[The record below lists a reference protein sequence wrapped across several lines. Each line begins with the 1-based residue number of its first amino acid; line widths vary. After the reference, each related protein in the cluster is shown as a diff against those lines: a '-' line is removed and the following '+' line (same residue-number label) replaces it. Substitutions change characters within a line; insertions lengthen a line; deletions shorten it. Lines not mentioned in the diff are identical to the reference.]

1 MIRIT
6 GGKFKQKKL
15 ASINDFVRPT
25 SSLKREAFFS
35 IIESY
40 AIKNSIELY
49 KNKIFLDLFAGIG
62 TMGLEAISRGM
73 SEVIFFENNIEVLK
87 ILKKNCLSIC
97 KNNQFK
103 IYEEDLIH
111 SKLEIEFQNISVV
124 YIDPPYA
131 KYNLTKLLENLSN
144 KIKGTT
150 LIGLETSAK
159 DNIVVPENLNLLQID
174 FLQVKYRGPN
184 VNNHFPS
191 S

>member
-49 KNKIFLDLFAGIG
+49 KNQIFLDLFAGIG

-73 SEVIFFENNIEVLK
+73 SEVIFFENNIEVIN
-87 ILKKNCLSIC
+87 ILRKNSRNIYGWRHYIC
-97 KNNQFK
+97 KREKKQFLRIK
-103 IYEEDLIH
+103 TITESKWIYCSCRPL
-111 SKLEIEFQNISVV
+111 
-124 YIDPPYA
+124 
-131 KYNLTKLLENLSN
+131 
-144 KIKGTT
+144 
-150 LIGLETSAK
+150 
-159 DNIVVPENLNLLQID
+159 
-174 FLQVKYRGPN
+174 
-184 VNNHFPS
+184 
-191 S
+191 

>member
-87 ILKKNCLSIC
+87 ILRKNCLGIC

-103 IYEEDLIH
+103 IYEEDLIN
-111 SKLEIEFQNISVV
+111 SKLEIEFKHISVV

-131 KYNLTKLLENLSN
+131 DGYKDRPN
-144 KIKGTT
+144 KDEIPGNKGY
-150 LIGLETSAK
+150 IEI
-159 DNIVVPENLNLLQID
+159 DIVGDSDEEVLKI
-174 FLQVKYRGPN
+174 
-184 VNNHFPS
+184 
-191 S
+191 

>member
-1 MIRIT
+1 MIKIT
-6 GGKFKQKKL
+6 GGRFKQKKL

-35 IIESY
+35 VIESY

-73 SEVIFFENNIEVLK
+73 SEVIFFENNIEVIN
-87 ILKKNCLSIC
+87 ILRKNCLDIC

-103 IYEEDLIH
+103 IYEEDLIS

-131 KYNLTKLLENLSN
+131 KYNLTKFLENLSN
-144 KIKGTT
+144 KIKDTT
-150 LIGLETSAK
+150 LIGLETSER
-159 DNIVVPENLNLLQID
+159 DDVIIPENLNLLQKKTYGKTIIY
-174 FLQVKYRGPN
+174 FLKL
-184 VNNHFPS
+184 S
-191 S
+191 